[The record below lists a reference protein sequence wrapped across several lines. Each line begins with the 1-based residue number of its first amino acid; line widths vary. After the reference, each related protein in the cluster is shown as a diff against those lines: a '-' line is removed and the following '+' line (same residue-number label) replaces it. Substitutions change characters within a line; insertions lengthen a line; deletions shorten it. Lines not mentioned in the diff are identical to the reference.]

1 VSFSLSASTVTQ
13 TGTDTAAQVITNL
26 GAIAGVVSTN
36 MGGYTRLVVPYKLI
50 INGSMTIDHTVKL
63 SFERGG
69 VCANEVVVN
78 SGGTWTA
85 KSVRTTNGTN
95 DYYEMQSIDFN
106 NTPSTSYNGQTG
118 NSIYVVGGTLDFAAV
133 RVNADGGQYW
143 NGGVI
148 KYRRVIL
155 SAQNVTTPND
165 LQYTTEVGTPT
176 IDWDDVT
183 IIGGSTF
190 MRTVTI
196 TNFLNFKP
204 RYMIA
209 GVGLGY
215 GASRTLTNLAPFGCQ
230 NDASCYSG
238 GSGGTLILLDPAPG
252 GATKIGPWAA
262 PSNTGVYIKTT
273 ASIRITAIDEFNAV
287 ANSFKTY
294 YLDNIT
300 GAYTG
305 THSGNVAGVQNTYN
319 GTSSGNTLDM
329 TVMTGESTLCQVLKR
344 RSVTQTDDLFAFPL
358 ISYLNKI
365 SNSGNID
372 LAAINRKDKTVIM
385 LLDTSITQTTK
396 ATVDAYTA
404 LDSSAKF
411 YDFTKSFLFNN
422 YLGETATYVTRSAA
436 VINAGSYNV
445 TINPAAGAVFAKS
458 GSLLTIKASTYS
470 GEIATTGTLTASMT
484 TGGAYTYVNGSAE
497 SPMTS
502 PIFTGGTTNIGAAGT
517 YNFSTASTIV
527 SMTPVA
533 ASSYTITGS
542 HSGTLSLK
550 NTSAFAITVT
560 IPAGTTYTT
569 AANVGGAIT
578 VIFPNVNI
586 DITGLIAGST
596 IQIYNTTDSVELYCA
611 VVAGTSY
618 THSLQYVSNKALRLR
633 VSRQSGATAYT
644 PFETIGTLTSSGAAI
659 TANQVAST
667 IYNTWAIDGS
677 AQTQYTADG
686 PNVDIDITAGGS
698 YTKKSLAAWWMYY
711 LTTVAGIRAFWGAY
725 TLESLTSI
733 KQDITVVD
741 VLLQN
746 TATGT
751 TVVFTDNDV
760 RYYRSDFSIPYDTTP
775 GFGSIF
781 MDYAGVPLLPS
792 ALAATTAAAVWNS
805 ATASYPTTGTFG
817 LSVTQT
823 KTLAGLIPAAL

>member
-1 VSFSLSASTVTQ
+1 MSFSLSASTVTQ

-143 NGGVI
+143 NGGTI

-155 SAQNVTTPND
+155 SAQNVATPND

-190 MRTVTI
+190 MKTVTI

-215 GASRTLTNLAPFGCQ
+215 GASRTLVNLAPFGCA
-230 NDASCYSG
+230 NDASVYSG

-252 GATKIGPWAA
+252 SSTKVGPWAA

-294 YLDNIT
+294 LADNIT

-305 THSGNVAGVQNTYN
+305 TYSGNVAGVQNVYN
-319 GTSSGNTLDM
+319 GTSSGNILDI
-329 TVMTGESTLCQVLKR
+329 TAMTGESVTCQVLVR
-344 RSVTQTDDLFAFPL
+344 RSASQTNDLFAFPV

-365 SNSGNID
+365 SNTGNID

-422 YLGETATYVTRSAA
+422 YLGEAATYVTRSAA
-436 VINAGSYNV
+436 VINAGAYDV
-445 TINPAAGAVFAKS
+445 TINPAAGAVFAKA
-458 GSLLTIKASTYS
+458 GNVLTIKASTYA
-470 GEIATTGTLTASMT
+470 GEIATTGILTATMT
-484 TGGAYTYVNGSAE
+484 AGGAYTYVNGSAE
-497 SPMTS
+497 NPMTA
-502 PIFTGGTTNIGAAGT
+502 PIFTGGTANIGTATT
-517 YNFSTASTIV
+517 YAFSTVGTIV
-527 SMTPVA
+527 SMTPSG
-533 ASSYTITGS
+533 ASTYIFGGTHG
-542 HSGTLSLK
+542 GTLSLK
-550 NTSAFAITVT
+550 NATAFAITVQ
-560 IPAGTTYTT
+560 IPRGTTFTT

-578 VIFPNVNI
+578 VVYANTVITVNGIVAGSQILYRRTDTQAVLRNVN
-586 DITGLIAGST
+586 
-596 IQIYNTTDSVELYCA
+596 
-611 VVAGTSY
+611 VAGTTDTYSY
-618 THSLQYVSNKALRLR
+618 QWTTDIPIEVVLRNATSGPFYQPYRATTTLGVSD
-633 VSRQSGATAYT
+633 S
-644 PFETIGTLTSSGAAI
+644 
-659 TANQVAST
+659 
-667 IYNTWAIDGS
+667 
-677 AQTQYTADG
+677 
-686 PNVDIDITAGGS
+686 
-698 YTKKSLAAWWMYY
+698 
-711 LTTVAGIRAFWGAY
+711 
-725 TLESLTSI
+725 SLTAA
-733 KQDITVVD
+733 Q
-741 VLLQN
+741 VL
-746 TATGT
+746 
-751 TVVFTDNDV
+751 
-760 RYYRSDFSIPYDTTP
+760 DT
-775 GFGSIF
+775 
-781 MDYAGVPLLPS
+781 
-792 ALAATTAAAVWNS
+792 
-805 ATASYPTTGTFG
+805 
-817 LSVTQT
+817 
-823 KTLAGLIPAAL
+823 